1 MANPNAAVYPD
12 RAATDA
18 DLYVLHDNA
27 ITGVASAIG
36 IADAA
41 IEVASTLA
49 FPSPCII
56 RIEQEIVICPN
67 APVVNVWHGVTRGAF
82 GTAASAHPVLGTDGN
97 PTPVYGYYFAT
108 LHNQLAAEV
117 KAIEA
122 ALVANP
128 PAPAIHFVDN
138 ETPAIVNGTHFTLAH
153 APSPAAGLI
162 LFRNGLMQQQGAGK
176 DYTLA
181 GANITSALDWTG
193 SVLIAF
199 YRY

>member
-1 MANPNAAVYPD
+1 MANPNAAVYPA
-12 RAATDA
+12 RAANDA
-18 DLYVLHDNA
+18 DLFVLHDNA
-27 ITGVASAIG
+27 ITSVASAIG

-41 IEVASTLA
+41 IEVASTIP

-56 RIEQEIVICPN
+56 RIEQEIIVCPN
-67 APVVNVWHGVTRGAF
+67 APVVNVWGGVTRGAF

-122 ALVANP
+122 ALIANP
-128 PAPAIHFVDN
+128 PAPALNFADN
-138 ETPAIVNGTHFTLAH
+138 ETPAVVDGTHFTLAH
-153 APSPAAGLI
+153 APNPAAGLI
-162 LFRNGLMQQQGAGK
+162 LIKDNLVQRQGAGK

-181 GANITSALDWTG
+181 GDAITALTDWTG
-193 SVLIAF
+193 AALVAF